1 MASSKKF
8 VALFCI
14 TLISLVA
21 IGCSDDDANPLTTT
35 PDPVDTAPP
44 AVPANLSVAYDADLD
59 AALISWAENTVD
71 TDLAGYVVSR
81 DYYGDVDVLVGTP
94 AMINDFQDDAPLMGT
109 STYNVFSV
117 DTSGNQS
124 AVASVELIRTG
135 SKPSHDYNR

>member
-1 MASSKKF
+1 MASSKKI

-14 TLISLVA
+14 TLISMVA
-21 IGCSDDDANPLTTT
+21 IGCSDDDNPVVTST
-35 PDPVDTAPP
+35 DPVDTAPP
-44 AVPANLSVAYDADLD
+44 AVPANLSVAYDADLG
-59 AALISWAENTVD
+59 AAVISWAANTVD

-109 STYNVFSV
+109 STYNVFAV

-124 AVASVELIRTG
+124 AVASVELTRTG
-135 SKPSHDYNR
+135 SKPGHEYER

>member
-1 MASSKKF
+1 MASSKKL

-21 IGCSDDDANPLTTT
+21 VGCSDDSSPVVTT

-44 AVPANLSVAYDADLD
+44 AVPANLSVEYDADLE
-59 AALISWAENTVD
+59 AAVISWAANTVD

-94 AMINDFQDDAPLMGT
+94 AMINDFEDSAPLMGT
-109 STYNVFSV
+109 SVYNVYAV

-124 AVASVELIRTG
+124 AIASATLVRTAEHQT
-135 SKPSHDYNR
+135 HDLFR